1 MTTLKTLR
9 ETQNMSQADVAWDMH
24 VDRSTLAKWESGRN
38 RPPLEAVIPLAT
50 LYHVSVER
58 LIEVI
63 VGVGF

>member
-9 ETQNMSQADVAWDMH
+9 ETQNLSQADVAWDMH

-38 RPPLEAVIPLAT
+38 RPPLEAVIPLAN